1 MEDIATSCIRSIES
15 LTDSGYPIVMSANI
29 SSYINGTYI
38 TPTVIS
44 TAYNIPTNSGAN
56 TKVGI
61 ISLGGGWLP
70 SDLTASL
77 ANLGLSLSQPIT
89 TVLVD
94 GATNSWTATNADV
107 ENTLDLY
114 CVAGIVPSA
123 NIVIYIGQN
132 SLTSFANVLNRAVA
146 EECDVIT
153 ISWTTDE
160 NMGAGDYL
168 SAPLANAAAKGI
180 TVLAASGDKGST
192 GNDGN
197 TGGITVCY
205 PASSPNVVAVG
216 GTQLTYNSSTYQ
228 RVSESV
234 SIYSGGGISTVFSV
248 PSWQT
253 GLKANLF
260 FSSNGYSH
268 VSTITGRGVPDISAP
283 FLNYIMWFN
292 GASNNYSISNI
303 ALIGGTSASTPIMA
317 GMFARYISASGRR
330 PIPNAIH
337 PILYANTSAYS
348 DIISGNNLSYLTSGF
363 VANVGWDPVVGLGA
377 PIGNVVQQMVSS
389 GGTTVKTATNT
400 WSYLAN
406 VKVKTAPTTWSNVRA
421 IWTKVDS
428 TTWKQTF

>member
-1 MEDIATSCIRSIES
+1 MIANTCINSWDTLSVNPADS
-15 LTDSGYPIVMSANI
+15 LTN
-29 SSYINGTYI
+29 YINGTQVL
-38 TPTVIS
+38 PTIIS
-44 TAYNIPTNSGAN
+44 TAYNMPQNLGAN

-61 ISLGGGWLP
+61 VSLGGGWLG
-70 SDLTASL
+70 SDLQKSL
-77 ANLGLSLSQPIT
+77 ANLSLTLAQPIT
-89 TVLVD
+89 SVIVD
-94 GATNSWTATNADV
+94 NAANIFTANYPSPITNNDV
-107 ENTLDLY
+107 YSSENTLDLY

-123 NIVIYIGQN
+123 NIVIYTGQN

-153 ISWTTDE
+153 ISWATDE
-160 NMGAGDYL
+160 SSGYEDYL
-168 SAPLANAAAKGI
+168 HAPLANAASRGI

-192 GNDGN
+192 GNDADVSA
-197 TGGITVCY
+197 ISVCY

-216 GTQLTYNSSTYQ
+216 GTQLTYNTSTHA
-228 RVSESV
+228 RITESV
-234 SIYSGGGISTVFSV
+234 SQYSGGGISTQFSV

-260 FSSNGYSH
+260 FSSNGYSQ

-283 FLNYIMWFN
+283 
-292 GASNNYSISNI
+292 YSTYVLWSGNAIVGGS
-303 ALIGGTSASTPIMA
+303 GTSASTPIMA
-317 GMFARYISASGRR
+317 GMFARYISATGRR
-330 PIPNAIH
+330 PISNAVH

-348 DIISGNNLSYLTSGF
+348 DITSGNNLSYLTGGF
-363 VANVGWDPVVGLGA
+363 AANVGWDPVVGLGA
-377 PIGNVVQQMVSS
+377 PKGNVVYQMVSS

-406 VKVKTAPTTWSNVRA
+406 VRVKTDATTWSNVKS